1 MYFWLQLGRRWA
13 CGLTAGAARRWGDR
27 LGRFFWRVLPRKRKD
42 IAVENILRAELAA
55 SPEQARAIAKTS
67 AVRLGRIALDMLRFP
82 LYTEGRILEQMH
94 FTGTEELDDLYQ
106 SGGGC
111 IIAASHTDNWEM
123 LGGAL
128 ASKYP
133 GKIVAVGFKQSN
145 EGFDRFIRESRAMLG
160 EEVLYPKNMREI
172 VRLLEN
178 GKWICLLY
186 DQDGGG
192 KGMLAQLFRTLA
204 LSVTGP
210 AVFSYA
216 RKVPIVPV
224 HVYTRDEGFDVVVQK
239 ALWTRQDLKK
249 AVAVREMTDT
259 LNAILAER
267 VSERPADWF
276 WIHNRWKWTKRIYGD
291 PHDLWRK
298 EQAQRA
304 KEDEA

>member
-1 MYFWLQLGRRWA
+1 
-13 CGLTAGAARRWGDR
+13 
-27 LGRFFWRVLPRKRKD
+27 
-42 IAVENILRAELAA
+42 
-55 SPEQARAIAKTS
+55 
-67 AVRLGRIALDMLRFP
+67 
-82 LYTEGRILEQMH
+82 
-94 FTGTEELDDLYQ
+94 
-106 SGGGC
+106 
-111 IIAASHTDNWEM
+111 
-123 LGGAL
+123 
-128 ASKYP
+128 
-133 GKIVAVGFKQSN
+133 
-145 EGFDRFIRESRAMLG
+145 MLG

-172 VRLLEN
+172 LRLLED

-192 KGMLAQLFRTLA
+192 KGVLAQLFRTLA

-224 HVYTRDEGFDVVVQK
+224 HIYTRDEGFDVVVQK

-291 PHDLWRK
+291 PHELWRD

-304 KEDEA
+304 KEDKA